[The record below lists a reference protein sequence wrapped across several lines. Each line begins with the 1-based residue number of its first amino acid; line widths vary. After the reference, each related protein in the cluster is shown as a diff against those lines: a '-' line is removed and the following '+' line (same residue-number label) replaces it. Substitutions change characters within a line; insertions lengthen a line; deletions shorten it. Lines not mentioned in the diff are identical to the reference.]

1 MSRPTPH
8 YEHSITTVAA
18 EAPKRKR
25 YELPKAKASGTQAI
39 ERASLLIRL
48 IASHSRS
55 GLLVGEIAA
64 LVTLERTTVHRIL
77 KCLVSEGLAMRAADT
92 HRYFLG
98 PLAFELGLA
107 AAPRFNLA
115 HICSPWLHRI
125 AEKTGDTVFL
135 MVRSAYDSVCIDR
148 QDGSFPIKTFT
159 MDVGARRPLGV
170 GAGSLAMMLRL
181 PNDAIDEILS
191 ANADRL
197 ATQYGLSVPSALK
210 ALKRSREMGYG
221 LNEFQK
227 GIGVTTLSL
236 PIVNRFGHPFAA
248 ISIGAITSRMNG
260 VRQKELI
267 SILRTEIPLLEKAF
281 GEMRQQ

>member
-1 MSRPTPH
+1 MPLRRP
-8 YEHSITTVAA
+8 YNERLIKKDTT
-18 EAPKRKR
+18 EWSKTKRFDQ
-25 YELPKAKASGTQAI
+25 PKAKASGTQAI

-55 GLLVGEIAA
+55 GLLIGELAA
-64 LVTLERTTVHRIL
+64 LGALERTTVHRIL
-77 KCLVSEGLAMRAADT
+77 KCLVFEGLAMRAADT
-92 HRYFLG
+92 RRYFLG

-107 AAPRFNLA
+107 AAPRFNLS

-135 MVRSAYDSVCIDR
+135 IVRSGYDSVCIER
-148 QDGSFPIKTFT
+148 QEGSFPIKTFT

-170 GAGSLAMMLRL
+170 GAGSLAMMMRL
-181 PNDAIDEILS
+181 ANDAVDEILS

-197 ATQYGLSVPSALK
+197 ATQNGLSVQSVLK
-210 ALKRSREMGYG
+210 ALKRSKEMGYG

-260 VRQKELI
+260 VRQKELV
-267 SILRTEIPLLEKAF
+267 SILRTEIPLVEKTV
-281 GEMRQQ
+281 GEMSQQ